1 MFFSRTVSA
10 ACAVIMLTFFCCF
23 TLFAGG
29 EPEAVSKPAGDIPQR
44 ETGVEYPV
52 TIEDDYGNLGG
63 QENHII
69 VLKEP
74 VEKVIVG
81 EKGCALVL
89 LEFEISHK
97 VVAAGEWIV
106 SEIPGYEEI
115 PSIGGSFMDIELILG
130 LNPDIV
136 ITLFSNSTQST
147 AQLARAGIPV
157 YTVGAVRNLEHIKE
171 HIFEYGLMFDKQDA
185 ARDIIEEMNAK
196 EGKAAELTAAK
207 NLREEDK
214 PRVFMFGPMGDLN
227 TLQTWAPAGETIVDD
242 IIRKAGGRCL
252 AAEQGL
258 TGWPQYSLEAL
269 LESDPEIIILP
280 LSEAEFSSV
289 EEFTSMDLVQ
299 SLQAV
304 RNNRVYGIDSSLLF
318 DLSYKTATALLKFA
332 QFINE

>member
-63 QENHII
+63 QENH
-69 VLKEP
+69 
-74 VEKVIVG
+74 
-81 EKGCALVL
+81 
-89 LEFEISHK
+89 

-185 ARDIIEEMNAK
+185 ARDLIEEMKAK